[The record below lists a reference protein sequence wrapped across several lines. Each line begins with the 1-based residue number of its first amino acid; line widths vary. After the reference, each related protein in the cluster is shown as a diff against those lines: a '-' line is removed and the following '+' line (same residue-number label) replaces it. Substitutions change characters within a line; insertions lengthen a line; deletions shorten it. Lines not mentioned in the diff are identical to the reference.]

1 MNIDLSQFYEVFFE
15 ETLEHLQRLE
25 TLLVDSETSASDDEA
40 LNAIFRAAHSIKGGA
55 ATFGFQAMANVT
67 HELETLLDRVRNHEI
82 PLSQEIVEASLQTSD
97 ILKAQVDEQRNGTV
111 VDPGWVAD
119 TVALLRLLVAETA
132 SASVKT
138 AAAPLQAA
146 PAHTFRVELR
156 VAPSFEMPRL
166 LQSLESFGQIKEMT
180 ELKKPA
186 EGWVFKLITSVNE
199 MDLFETMAFV
209 VAPDCITIIDETL
222 AQQEAEQGFGL
233 FDDPAPI
240 VSSSTADS
248 DFGFFDESPGAPAV
262 AATDWGLFDD
272 TPASVVVDA
281 PPPIVAAVTVPVHK
295 PSEKPA
301 APAETSIRVGVDKVD
316 HLLNLVGE
324 LVITQ
329 SMLAQRVLAFDP
341 VEHEQLFAGM
351 SQLERNSREL
361 QEAVMSIRMI
371 PISSVFNRFPRVVRD
386 VAQKLGKK
394 VELKLMGESTELD
407 KGLIEKLSDPLTHL
421 VRNSLDHGIES
432 PEVRKSRGKPETGT
446 LTLRAFHEGGSIAI
460 EVSDDGAGLNRERI
474 LNKARERGMSVND
487 NFSDNEVWQ
496 LIFEPGF
503 STADQVTDVSGR
515 GVGMDVVRRNIQA
528 MGGRIDIQSMAGIGS
543 SMSIRLPLTLAIV
556 DGMSIAVGDNI
567 YIIPLVFIR
576 ESMQAT
582 ASNLHTVT
590 GSDTVIE
597 VRGEYLPVIALC
609 DVFNLETKLTE
620 ANQGLLIIVQAE
632 GQRVALRVD
641 DLLGQHQVV
650 IKSLET
656 NFRQV
661 AGVSGATIMGDGR
674 VALILDISSLV
685 RLAQTGAKKSS
696 HQEKSK

>member
-1 MNIDLSQFYEVFFE
+1 MNIDLTQFYEVFFE
-15 ETLEHLQRLE
+15 ETLEHLQSLE
-25 TLLVDSETSASDDEA
+25 TLLVDSERAAMDDEA

-55 ATFGFQAMANVT
+55 GTFGFQAMADVT

-97 ILKAQVDEQRNGTV
+97 VLKAQVEEFRNGEP
-111 VDPGWVAD
+111 VDPSWVAD
-119 TVALLRLLVAETA
+119 TVALLRLLVAETGNKKIETPTHYTL
-132 SASVKT
+132 SK
-138 AAAPLQAA
+138 
-146 PAHTFRVELR
+146 AHTFRIELR
-156 VAPSFEMPRL
+156 VAPEFEMPRL
-166 LQSLESFGQIKEMT
+166 LHSLEEFGLPENMQ
-180 ELKKPA
+180 ELQKPA
-186 EGWVFKLITSVNE
+186 EGWSFQITTSVNE
-199 MDLFETMAFV
+199 LDLFETLAFV
-209 VAPDCITIIDETL
+209 VAPDCITIIDETA
-222 AQQEAEQGFGL
+222 AQEEADQGFGL
-233 FDDPAPI
+233 FDEPGAIAPAVDP
-240 VSSSTADS
+240 S
-248 DFGFFDESPGAPAV
+248 FGFFDEAPGAPAV
-262 AATDWGLFDD
+262 EPVGWGLFEN
-272 TPASVVVDA
+272 TPAPAVEVNTETSAATPSNSTQAAKA
-281 PPPIVAAVTVPVHK
+281 PA
-295 PSEKPA
+295 EKLN

-341 VEHEQLFAGM
+341 VEHEHLFAGM
-351 SQLERNSREL
+351 AQLERNSREL

-386 VAQKLGKK
+386 IAQKLGKK
-394 VELKLMGESTELD
+394 VDLKLVGETTELD

-432 PEVRKSRGKPETGT
+432 PEIRKSRGKPETGT

-460 EVSDDGAGLNRERI
+460 EVSDDGAGLNRDRI
-474 LNKARERGMSVND
+474 LSKARERGMPVAD
-487 NFSDNEVWQ
+487 NLSDNEVWQ

-503 STADQVTDVSGR
+503 STAEQITDVSGR

-528 MGGRIDIQSMAGIGS
+528 MGGRIDIESMAGIGS

-590 GSDTVIE
+590 GRDTVIE
-597 VRGEYLPVIALC
+597 VRGEYLPVIALHQ
-609 DVFNLETKLTE
+609 VFNLETELTE
-620 ANQGLLIIVQAE
+620 ANQGLLIIVEAE
-632 GQRVALRVD
+632 GQRIALRVD

-656 NFRQV
+656 NFRRV
-661 AGVSGATIMGDGR
+661 NGVSGATIMGDGR
-674 VALILDISSLV
+674 VALILDIGSLV
-685 RLAQTGAKKSS
+685 RLAQT
-696 HQEKSK
+696 QNQQSKE

>member
-1 MNIDLSQFYEVFFE
+1 MNIDLTQFYEVFFE

-25 TLLVDSETSASDDEA
+25 TLLVDSERAATDDEA

-55 ATFGFQAMANVT
+55 GTFGFQAMADVT

-97 ILKAQVDEQRNGTV
+97 VLKAQVDEFRNGAT

-119 TVALLRLLVAETA
+119 TVALLRLLVAETGNKKLETPTHHTL
-132 SASVKT
+132 SK
-138 AAAPLQAA
+138 
-146 PAHTFRVELR
+146 AHTFRIELR
-156 VAPSFEMPRL
+156 VTPEFEMPRL
-166 LQSLESFGQIKEMT
+166 LHSLEEFGMPENMQ

-186 EGWVFKLITSVNE
+186 EGWSFQLTTSVNE
-199 MDLFETMAFV
+199 LDLFETLAFV
-209 VAPDCITIIDETL
+209 VAPDRMTITDET
-222 AQQEAEQGFGL
+222 AAKEEADQGFGL
-233 FDDPAPI
+233 FDEPGAIAPAVDP
-240 VSSSTADS
+240 S
-248 DFGFFDESPGAPAV
+248 FGFFDDAPGAPV
-262 AATDWGLFDD
+262 VEPVGWGLFEN
-272 TPASVVVDA
+272 TAAPAAASANAETSVVTPNNTTTA
-281 PPPIVAAVTVPVHK
+281 PKAPT
-295 PSEKPA
+295 EKLS

-341 VEHEQLFAGM
+341 VEHEHLFAGM
-351 SQLERNSREL
+351 AQLERNSREL

-386 VAQKLGKK
+386 IAQKLSKK
-394 VELKLMGESTELD
+394 VDLKLVGETTELD

-432 PEVRKSRGKPETGT
+432 PEIRKSRGKPETGT

-460 EVSDDGAGLNRERI
+460 EVSDDGAGLNRDRI
-474 LNKARERGMSVND
+474 LSKARERGMPVAD
-487 NFSDNEVWQ
+487 NLSDNEVWQ

-503 STADQVTDVSGR
+503 STAEQITDVSGR

-528 MGGRIDIQSMAGIGS
+528 MGGRIDIESMAGIGS

-556 DGMSIAVGDNI
+556 DGMSIAVGNNI

-590 GSDTVIE
+590 GRDTVIE
-597 VRGEYLPVIALC
+597 VRGEYLPVIALHQ
-609 DVFNLETKLTE
+609 VFNLETALTE
-620 ANQGLLIIVQAE
+620 ANQGLLIIVEAE
-632 GQRVALRVD
+632 GQRIALRVD

-656 NFRQV
+656 NFRRV

-674 VALILDISSLV
+674 VALILDIGSLV
-685 RLAQTGAKKSS
+685 RLAQT
-696 HQEKSK
+696 QNQQSKE

>member
-55 ATFGFQAMANVT
+55 ATFGFQAMADVT

-97 ILKAQVDEQRNGTV
+97 ILKAQVEEQRNGTV

-132 SASVKT
+132 SPT
-138 AAAPLQAA
+138 AMAATPSQA
-146 PAHTFRVELR
+146 PAHTFRIELR
-156 VAPSFEMPRL
+156 VGPSFEMPRL
-166 LQSLESFGQIKEMT
+166 LQSLDSFGQVEEMV

-233 FDDPAPI
+233 FDEPAPI
-240 VSSSTADS
+240 VSSGAASS
-248 DFGFFDESPGAPAV
+248 DFGFFDDSPGAPVV

-272 TPASVVVDA
+272 TPASVAVETPSPVA
-281 PPPIVAAVTVPVHK
+281 STAAAVVPKV
-295 PSEKPA
+295 PEKTA
-301 APAETSIRVGVDKVD
+301 TPAETSIRVGVDKVD

>member
-25 TLLVDSETSASDDEA
+25 TLLVDSERAATDDEA

-55 ATFGFQAMANVT
+55 GTFGFQAMADVT

-97 ILKAQVDEQRNGTV
+97 VLKAQVEEFRNGTA

-119 TVALLRLLVAETA
+119 TVALLRLLVAETGNTRIETP
-132 SASVKT
+132 SHHTLSK
-138 AAAPLQAA
+138 
-146 PAHTFRVELR
+146 AHTFRIELR
-156 VAPSFEMPRL
+156 VAPDFEMPRL
-166 LQSLESFGQIKEMT
+166 LHSMEEFGSPENMQ

-186 EGWVFKLITSVNE
+186 EGWSFQITTSVNE
-199 MDLFETMAFV
+199 LDLFETMAFV
-209 VAPDCITIIDETL
+209 VAPDRITIIDETA
-222 AQQEAEQGFGL
+222 AQEESDQGFGL
-233 FDDPAPI
+233 FDEPGAITPAIDP
-240 VSSSTADS
+240 S
-248 DFGFFDESPGAPAV
+248 FGFFDEAPGAPV
-262 AATDWGLFDD
+262 VPPVGWGLFEDAPKTTPTVIENSKPANTATAS
-272 TPASVVVDA
+272 TPAKSTADK
-281 PPPIVAAVTVPVHK
+281 PVAV
-295 PSEKPA
+295 

-341 VEHEQLFAGM
+341 VEHEHLFAGM

-386 VAQKLGKK
+386 IATKLGKK
-394 VELKLMGESTELD
+394 VDLKLVGETTELD

-432 PEVRKSRGKPETGT
+432 PETRRNRGKPETGT

-460 EVSDDGAGLNRERI
+460 EVSDDGAGLNRDRI
-474 LNKARERGMSVND
+474 LSKARERGMPVSD
-487 NFSDNEVWQ
+487 NLSDNEVWQ

-503 STADQVTDVSGR
+503 STAEQITDVSGR

-528 MGGRIDIQSMAGIGS
+528 MGGRIDIESMAGIGS

-590 GSDTVIE
+590 GRDTVIE
-597 VRGEYLPVIALC
+597 VRGEYLPVIALHQ
-609 DVFNLETKLTE
+609 VFNLETKLTE
-620 ANQGLLIIVQAE
+620 ANQGLLIIVEAE
-632 GQRVALRVD
+632 GQRIALRVD

-656 NFRQV
+656 NFRRV
-661 AGVSGATIMGDGR
+661 GGVSGATIMGDGR
-674 VALILDISSLV
+674 VALILDIGSLV
-685 RLAQTGAKKSS
+685 RLAQS
-696 HQEKSK
+696 QNQQSKA

>member
-55 ATFGFQAMANVT
+55 ATFGFQAMADVT

-132 SASVKT
+132 SSTAITAVASQ
-138 AAAPLQAA
+138 AP
-146 PAHTFRVELR
+146 PHTFRIELR
-156 VAPSFEMPRL
+156 VAPDFEMPRL
-166 LQSLESFGQIKEMT
+166 LQSLESFGRIEEMT
-180 ELKKPA
+180 ELIKPA

-199 MDLFETMAFV
+199 LDLFETMAFV
-209 VAPDCITIIDETL
+209 VAPDCISIIDETL
-222 AQQEAEQGFGL
+222 AQQESEQGFGL

-240 VSSSTADS
+240 VSSSLTDS
-248 DFGFFDESPGAPAV
+248 DFGFFDESPGAPVV

-272 TPASVVVDA
+272 TPASVVVNA
-281 PPPIVAAVTVPVHK
+281 PAAVVTPTPK
-295 PSEKPA
+295 TPEKPA

-432 PEVRKSRGKPETGT
+432 PEVRKSRGKPEAGT

-487 NFSDNEVWQ
+487 NLSDNEVWQ

-685 RLAQTGAKKSS
+685 RLAQTGSKKSS

>member
-25 TLLVDSETSASDDEA
+25 TLLVDSERAATDDEA

-55 ATFGFQAMANVT
+55 GTFGFQAMADVT

-97 ILKAQVDEQRNGTV
+97 VLKAQVEEFRSGEA

-119 TVALLRLLVAETA
+119 TVALLRLLVAETGNKKLETPTHHTL
-132 SASVKT
+132 SK
-138 AAAPLQAA
+138 
-146 PAHTFRVELR
+146 AHTFRIELR
-156 VAPSFEMPRL
+156 VAPEFEMPRL
-166 LQSLESFGQIKEMT
+166 LHSLEEFGTPENMQ
-180 ELKKPA
+180 ELQKPA
-186 EGWVFKLITSVNE
+186 EGWSFQLTTSVNE
-199 MDLFETMAFV
+199 LDLFETLAFV
-209 VAPDCITIIDETL
+209 VAPDCITIIDETA
-222 AQQEAEQGFGL
+222 AQEEADQGFGL
-233 FDDPAPI
+233 FDEPGAIAPAVDP
-240 VSSSTADS
+240 S
-248 DFGFFDESPGAPAV
+248 FGFFDEAPGAPAV
-262 AATDWGLFDD
+262 EPEGWGLFDP
-272 TPASVVVDA
+272 TPPSA
-281 PPPIVAAVTVPVHK
+281 PIANNEVSAAPVNNPAAIAK
-295 PSEKPA
+295 APTEKIS

-341 VEHEQLFAGM
+341 VEHEHLFAGM
-351 SQLERNSREL
+351 AQLERNSREL

-386 VAQKLGKK
+386 IAQKLGKK
-394 VELKLMGESTELD
+394 VDLKLVGETTELD

-432 PEVRKSRGKPETGT
+432 PDIRKSRGKPETGT

-460 EVSDDGAGLNRERI
+460 EVSDDGAGLNRDRI
-474 LNKARERGMSVND
+474 LSKARERGMPVAD
-487 NFSDNEVWQ
+487 NLTDNEVWQ

-503 STADQVTDVSGR
+503 STAEQITDVSGR

-528 MGGRIDIQSMAGIGS
+528 MGGRIDIESMAGIGS

-582 ASNLHTVT
+582 VSNLHTVT
-590 GSDTVIE
+590 GRDTVIE
-597 VRGEYLPVIALC
+597 VRGEYLPVIALHQ
-609 DVFNLETKLTE
+609 VFNLETTLTE
-620 ANQGLLIIVQAE
+620 ANQGLLIIVEAE
-632 GQRVALRVD
+632 GQRIALRVD

-656 NFRQV
+656 NFRRV

-674 VALILDISSLV
+674 VALILDIGSLV
-685 RLAQTGAKKSS
+685 RLAQT
-696 HQEKSK
+696 QNQQSKE

>member
-55 ATFGFQAMANVT
+55 ATFGFQAMADVT

-132 SASVKT
+132 SSTAITAVASQ
-138 AAAPLQAA
+138 AP
-146 PAHTFRVELR
+146 PHTFRIELR
-156 VAPSFEMPRL
+156 VAPDFEMPRL
-166 LQSLESFGQIKEMT
+166 LQSLESFGQIEEMT

-199 MDLFETMAFV
+199 LDLFETMAFV
-209 VAPDCITIIDETL
+209 VAPDCISIIDETL
-222 AQQEAEQGFGL
+222 AQQESEQGFGL

-240 VSSSTADS
+240 VSSSLADS
-248 DFGFFDESPGAPAV
+248 DFGFFDESPGAPV
-262 AATDWGLFDD
+262 DAATDWGLFDD
-272 TPASVVVDA
+272 TPASVVVNA
-281 PPPIVAAVTVPVHK
+281 PAAVTAAVVTPTPK
-295 PSEKPA
+295 TPEKPA
-301 APAETSIRVGVDKVD
+301 APTETSIRVGVDKVD

-394 VELKLMGESTELD
+394 VELKLMGETTELD

-432 PEVRKSRGKPETGT
+432 PEVRKSRGKPEAGT

-487 NFSDNEVWQ
+487 NLSDNEVWQ

-685 RLAQTGAKKSS
+685 RLAQTGSKKNS

>member
-1 MNIDLSQFYEVFFE
+1 MNIDLTQFYEVFFE

-25 TLLVDSETSASDDEA
+25 TLLVDSERAAMDDEA

-55 ATFGFQAMANVT
+55 GTFGFQAMADVT

-97 ILKAQVDEQRNGTV
+97 VLKAQVEEFRNGEP

-119 TVALLRLLVAETA
+119 TVALLRLLVAETGNKKIETPTHYTL
-132 SASVKT
+132 SK
-138 AAAPLQAA
+138 
-146 PAHTFRVELR
+146 AHTFRIELR
-156 VAPSFEMPRL
+156 VPSEFEMPRL
-166 LQSLESFGQIKEMT
+166 LHSLEEFGLPENMQ
-180 ELKKPA
+180 ELQKPA
-186 EGWVFKLITSVNE
+186 EGWSFQLTSSVNE
-199 MDLFETMAFV
+199 LDLFETLAFV
-209 VAPDCITIIDETL
+209 VAPDCITITDETA
-222 AQQEAEQGFGL
+222 AQEEADQGFGL
-233 FDDPAPI
+233 FDEPGAIAPS
-240 VSSSTADS
+240 VDSS
-248 DFGFFDESPGAPAV
+248 FGFFDEAPGAPV
-262 AATDWGLFDD
+262 VEPEGWGLFEN
-272 TPASVVVDA
+272 TPAPAAEVNTETSAATPSNPTQTAKA
-281 PPPIVAAVTVPVHK
+281 PA
-295 PSEKPA
+295 EKLN

-341 VEHEQLFAGM
+341 VEHEHLFAGM
-351 SQLERNSREL
+351 AQLERNSREL

-386 VAQKLGKK
+386 IAQKLGKK
-394 VELKLMGESTELD
+394 VDLKLVGETTELD

-432 PEVRKSRGKPETGT
+432 PEIRKSRGKPETGT

-460 EVSDDGAGLNRERI
+460 EVSDDGAGLNRDRI
-474 LNKARERGMSVND
+474 LSKARERGMPVAD
-487 NFSDNEVWQ
+487 NLSDNEVWQ

-503 STADQVTDVSGR
+503 STAEQITDVSGR

-528 MGGRIDIQSMAGIGS
+528 MGGRIDIESMAGIGS

-590 GSDTVIE
+590 GRDTVIE
-597 VRGEYLPVIALC
+597 VRGEYLPVIALHQ
-609 DVFNLETKLTE
+609 VFNLETELTE
-620 ANQGLLIIVQAE
+620 ANQGLLIIVEAE
-632 GQRVALRVD
+632 GQRIALRVD

-656 NFRQV
+656 NFRRV
-661 AGVSGATIMGDGR
+661 NGVSGATIMGDGR
-674 VALILDISSLV
+674 VALILDIGSLV
-685 RLAQTGAKKSS
+685 RLAQT
-696 HQEKSK
+696 QNQQSKE